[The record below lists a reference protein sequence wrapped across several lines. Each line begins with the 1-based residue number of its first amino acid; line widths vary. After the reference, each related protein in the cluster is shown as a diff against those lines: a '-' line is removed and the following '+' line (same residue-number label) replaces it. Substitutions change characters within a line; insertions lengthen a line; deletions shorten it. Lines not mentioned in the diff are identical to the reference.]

1 MLLKL
6 GNIKQNLHIYYIS
19 KFHIFSCFSTVFV
32 LFIGMPF
39 AAHACMHA
47 MQVKARKLTIKKK
60 KKNSQ
65 REQREQKRVRLQI
78 FLVRADMSKDFQDQC
93 VPSIAVELNVFPPCC
108 CLAPQSKTVLLQ
120 GETKQLCMLRLH
132 LPYLV
137 FSSCWRKCC
146 SNAFTARV
154 TPRCQGK
161 VNKNHGRM
169 IIKSNGMMCRIYIAN
184 TQETLRG
191 ARTLTCFTV
200 ISSVLKGPAH
210 YSIRRLSS
218 VCPLV
223 CIIH

>member
-1 MLLKL
+1 M
-6 GNIKQNLHIYYIS
+6 
-19 KFHIFSCFSTVFV
+19 
-32 LFIGMPF
+32 
-39 AAHACMHA
+39 HACYA
-47 MQVKARKLTIKKK
+47 SKSKEINNLKKK
-60 KKNSQ
+60 KKQ
-65 REQREQKRVRLQI
+65 PARAETEQKRVRLQI

-146 SNAFTARV
+146 SNACV

-161 VNKNHGRM
+161 VNKNHGGM